1 MASLRKRLMGR
12 AGNKT
17 AENGTGNGA
26 HPPLTKPSPTAT
38 GPLAPITDVRPTAPG
53 HSRQSLASRG
63 SSTFTHKLE
72 TAALSPVEQLKV
84 DLHRRLIERLD
95 LEALEAIKDESVL
108 VQQIRNAVIEFLRA
122 EPTPLSQIERE
133 EVIEQIVYEVTG
145 LGPIEPLFRDH
156 TITDILVNGPKDVYV
171 ERKGKLARVPTNCP
185 QTHPTS

>member
-1 MASLRKRLMGR
+1 MASLRDRLMGR
-12 AGNKT
+12 SGTAKP

-38 GPLAPITDVRPTAPG
+38 GPIAPITDVRPTAPG

-108 VQQIRNAVIEFLRA
+108 VADPQRRRRVSPRRA
-122 EPTPLSQIERE
+122 DAAQPIERE
-133 EVIEQIVYEVTG
+133 EIIEQIV
-145 LGPIEPLFRDH
+145 
-156 TITDILVNGPKDVYV
+156 
-171 ERKGKLARVPTNCP
+171 
-185 QTHPTS
+185 